1 MGVVYLA
8 HDLRLCRPVAI
19 KVLSGDRLDSKYR
32 DRLRAEALALSMM
45 SHPNIATVFDFGA
58 QPGAD
63 YLVMEYVA
71 GTTLDSLLV
80 DGPLAPGQVAAL
92 GAQLARGVAA
102 AHAAGIIHRDIKPGN
117 LRVTP
122 EGLLKILDFGV
133 AISPAAYDPNR
144 TTQSGVRYLPSLAGT
159 LLYMAPERLRGD
171 PADARSDVYS
181 MGVVLYEMAC
191 GCPPFESEQPIRLI
205 DAILHSRPPRVRDMN
220 PAVPRGLEKIIMRA
234 LQADPERRYQS
245 ANDLAAALENTQTS
259 SAREPVALPAMR
271 SVARWFGR
279 LARLAN
285 AES

>member
-1 MGVVYLA
+1 
-8 HDLRLCRPVAI
+8 
-19 KVLSGDRLDSKYR
+19 
-32 DRLRAEALALSMM
+32 
-45 SHPNIATVFDFGA
+45 
-58 QPGAD
+58 
-63 YLVMEYVA
+63 
-71 GTTLDSLLV
+71 
-80 DGPLAPGQVAAL
+80 
-92 GAQLARGVAA
+92 
-102 AHAAGIIHRDIKPGN
+102 
-117 LRVTP
+117 
-122 EGLLKILDFGV
+122 
-133 AISPAAYDPNR
+133 
-144 TTQSGVRYLPSLAGT
+144 
-159 LLYMAPERLRGD
+159 
-171 PADARSDVYS
+171 
-181 MGVVLYEMAC
+181 MAC